1 MLHLRRSDGTELGGL
16 HGLVSSSRLVLRTW
30 NSTGTYYADYQLPD
44 DSANDGFRAY
54 NILTSKNFKY
64 NSANQSSGTLA
75 GFVGSDAGVW
85 IVSVYDSADAAKYW
99 IGTINKK
106 SGENPVV
113 ATIANATIGAPWG
126 NTIGTIV
133 FSGAT
138 GNYVAQGIK
147 IV

>member
-1 MLHLRRSDGTELGGL
+1 M
-16 HGLVSSSRLVLRTW
+16 
-30 NSTGTYYADYQLPD
+30 
-44 DSANDGFRAY
+44 
-54 NILTSKNFKY
+54 
-64 NSANQSSGTLA
+64 
-75 GFVGSDAGVW
+75 
-85 IVSVYDSADAAKYW
+85 YDSADAAKYW